1 MNIQAIARTIFW
13 SVCAALFYGY
23 IGYPM
28 LVWAVSRLRPRRV
41 KKSAF
46 EPFVTVLITA
56 YNEEKDIR
64 SKLENTLK
72 INYPKE
78 KLEILVASDGST
90 DCTDEFV
97 KEFET
102 RGVKLFRQEGRMGKT
117 FTQNK
122 AVEQASGEIILFSD
136 ATTMY
141 EPNILREMLPN
152 FADETIGCVAGKLV
166 YVDDSKSSVGT
177 GAKKYWN
184 YETFLK
190 QSESRACSLIGASG
204 CLYAVRKS
212 AYKPMYAEACS
223 DFLICTVVYRQGLR
237 SVYEPNA
244 VCTEETNR
252 QTDKELKMRV
262 RVISQTFTDL
272 WRNRDMLNPF
282 KSGFYAVELI
292 SHKVL
297 RYAVPLFLFGIF
309 ITSAILAFES
319 LIFALVFLSQIIFYL
334 AAFVGWRLEKSGRDS
349 GILAIPLYFTL
360 ANLASVIAFYK
371 FIKGENYAN
380 WEPIRESLKDD
391 SFNKK
396 RHFYEESL
404 DDCDAIIERLD
415 EIRIGKSIIK
425 DTPKVTVVIPAYNI
439 APFVS
444 QTLDSVFAQTFKN
457 YEIILV
463 NDGSPDTEE
472 FEDALAP
479 YLDKIIYVKQPNSG
493 ASLARNA
500 AICLSRGEFI
510 AFLDGDD
517 LWFPGYLESQIAY
530 LEKNRLDMVYCDAYL
545 FGEPLYEGKKF
556 SHESPSHGKVT
567 PESLINTAC
576 NVITSGTVLKK
587 TLLEKSNL
595 FDKALKF
602 MQDFDLWFRLAKLG
616 AEIGYQREV
625 LLKYRVRTDSLSGTN
640 VERAARNI
648 RAMSV
653 IESKYELTKSEKAAL
668 DRQMAASVAEHELE
682 QGKTALVQNDFAKA
696 REHFITANKFYRK
709 MKLAMIVWLLRLSPK
724 LTLHLFKKL
733 RPAEFSFI
741 SPQRS

>member
-41 KKSAF
+41 KKSVY
-46 EPFVTVLITA
+46 EPTVTVLITA

-72 INYPKE
+72 IDYPKE

-90 DCTDEFV
+90 DRTDEFV
-97 KEFET
+97 REFES

-122 AVEQASGEIILFSD
+122 AVERASGEIILFSD
-136 ATTMY
+136 ATTAY
-141 EPNILREMLPN
+141 EPNVLREMLPN
-152 FADETIGCVAGKLV
+152 FADETVGCVAGKLI
-166 YVDDSKSSVGT
+166 YVDESKSGVGS

-190 QSESRACSLIGASG
+190 QTESRACSLIGASG

-212 AYKPMYAEACS
+212 AYKPMYPEACS

-272 WRNRDMLNPF
+272 WRNRDMLNPL
-282 KSGFYAVELI
+282 KSGFYAVELF

-297 RYAVPLFLFGIF
+297 RYAVPLFLSGVF

-319 LIFALVFLSQIIFYL
+319 LIFAFVFLSQILFYL
-334 AAFVGWRLEKSGRDS
+334 SAFAGWRLEKSGRDS

-360 ANLASVIAFYK
+360 ANLASAIAFYK
-371 FIKGENYAN
+371 FLKGENYAN
-380 WEPIRESLKDD
+380 WEPIREGLKDD

-404 DDCDAIIERLD
+404 DDCDRILERLD
-415 EIRIGKSIIK
+415 EIKVGENVKK
-425 DTPKVTVVIPAYNI
+425 DAPKISVVIPAYNI
-439 APFVS
+439 ARFVR
-444 QTLDSVFAQTFKN
+444 QTLDSVLAQTFKD

-463 NDGSPDTEE
+463 NDGSPDTE
-472 FEDALAP
+472 
-479 YLDKIIYVKQPNSG
+479 
-493 ASLARNA
+493 
-500 AICLSRGEFI
+500 
-510 AFLDGDD
+510 
-517 LWFPGYLESQIAY
+517 
-530 LEKNRLDMVYCDAYL
+530 
-545 FGEPLYEGKKF
+545 
-556 SHESPSHGKVT
+556 
-567 PESLINTAC
+567 
-576 NVITSGTVLKK
+576 
-587 TLLEKSNL
+587 
-595 FDKALKF
+595 
-602 MQDFDLWFRLAKLG
+602 
-616 AEIGYQREV
+616 
-625 LLKYRVRTDSLSGTN
+625 
-640 VERAARNI
+640 
-648 RAMSV
+648 
-653 IESKYELTKSEKAAL
+653 
-668 DRQMAASVAEHELE
+668 
-682 QGKTALVQNDFAKA
+682 
-696 REHFITANKFYRK
+696 
-709 MKLAMIVWLLRLSPK
+709 
-724 LTLHLFKKL
+724 
-733 RPAEFSFI
+733 
-741 SPQRS
+741 